1 MTTDLMLC
9 LAGCLIAT
17 VLPKILPLTFLNG
30 EHLPPLFKKWLDCI
44 PVAVMAALVGSEVFF
59 YNNTFNVSPT
69 NLYLTVSIP
78 LVFLAWYTKSYF
90 ITIAVGLGLVIAAR
104 AFGLAA

>member
-1 MTTDLMLC
+1 MTSDLMLC

-30 EHLPPLFKKWLDCI
+30 DRLPPLFKKWLDCI

-59 YNNTFNVSPT
+59 YNNEFNLGPT
-69 NLYLTVSIP
+69 NLYLMVSIP
-78 LVFLAWYTKSYF
+78 LILLAWFTKNYF

-104 AFGLAA
+104 AFGLAV